1 MDAAGLQKL
10 FEPFAAITVKSM
22 FGGRGVYAEG
32 LMFALQAGEEIY
44 LKTDAVSAP
53 RFKEAGSR
61 PFVYRSPMGPKETS
75 YWLMPPATARDEKAL
90 KTWCGLAL
98 EAARRVAAT
107 RLAKGGTR
115 GKTGAARSPARRSA
129 KRPSPARAGRG
140 K

>member
-10 FEPFAAITVKSM
+10 FEPFAAVTVKGM
-22 FGGRGVYAEG
+22 FGGRGVYADG
-32 LMFALQAGEEIY
+32 LMFALQAGEDIY
-44 LKTDAVSAP
+44 LKTDAISAP

-75 YWLMPPATARDEKAL
+75 YWLMPRAAATDEKAL

-98 EAARRVAAT
+98 EAARRVAAAK
-107 RLAKGGTR
+107 LAKGGTR
-115 GKTGAARSPARRSA
+115 GKTDAARSFAGRSV
-129 KRPSPARAGRG
+129 KRPGHAGAGRG

>member
-10 FEPFAAITVKSM
+10 FEPFAAVTVKGM

-32 LMFALQAGEEIY
+32 LMFALQAGEDIY

-75 YWLMPPATARDEKAL
+75 YWLMPQGAARNAKAL
-90 KTWCGLAL
+90 TAWCGLAL
-98 EAARRVAAT
+98 EAARRVAA
-107 RLAKGGTR
+107 AKQEKGG
-115 GKTGAARSPARRSA
+115 RRA
-129 KRPSPARAGRG
+129 KPGPPKRPGEARKGRG
-140 K
+140 P

>member
-10 FEPFAAITVKSM
+10 FEPFAAVAVKGM
-22 FGGRGVYAEG
+22 FGGRGVYVEG
-32 LMFALQAGEEIY
+32 LMFALQAGEDIY

-75 YWLMPPATARDEKAL
+75 YWLMPQAAAMDEKAL

-98 EAARRVAAT
+98 EAARRVAV
-107 RLAKGGTR
+107 AKLKKGAKR
-115 GKTGAARSPARRSA
+115 GKTDAVRRLATRSA
-129 KRPSPARAGRG
+129 KRPGRAGAGRG